1 MLQSFI
7 EINYLNWFSKEMYGD
22 PYEEFEK
29 YVDTGAYRTKI
40 NLSRAHKA
48 RFDASS
54 RGDLEFSNK

>member
-1 MLQSFI
+1 
-7 EINYLNWFSKEMYGD
+7 MYGD
-22 PYEEFEK
+22 LYEEFEK